1 MGFYERMTEKY
12 RELKNKPNAV
22 ILAIESSCDETACA
36 VMQGRKLLSN
46 IIASQIEIH
55 RRFGGVVPEIAS
67 RNHTMAID
75 NVVSEAL
82 SVAGITLSDI
92 DAIAV
97 TYGAGLLGALI
108 VGVAFAKTLAYSL
121 DVPLIAVNHIKGH
134 IAANYIESDLEP
146 PYICLIASGGH
157 TAIARVDDYNSID
170 IIGTTVDDACG
181 EAFDKVARALGL
193 PYPGGVEIERLALS
207 GNDTIPMPTPF
218 KGENHYNFSYSG
230 LKTAVIN
237 YLHNAE
243 QKGFIVNKADV
254 AHSFQSRAIGMLV
267 DNTIRAA
274 QDNDYKRIAIA
285 GGVGAN
291 KFLRAEM
298 ARRAEE
304 SGITVFYPPLKFC
317 TDNAAMIA
325 SEARI
330 LISQGL
336 GLADITLDAN
346 ANVKITD

>member
-1 MGFYERMTEKY
+1 MGYYERMIEKY
-12 RELKNKPNAV
+12 RELKDKPDAV

-36 VMQGRKLLSN
+36 IMQGRNLLSN

-75 NVVSEAL
+75 NVVNEA
-82 SVAGITLSDI
+82 VAEAGITLADV
-92 DAIAV
+92 DAVAV

-108 VGVAFAKTLAYSL
+108 VGVAYAKTLAYTL
-121 DVPLIAVNHIKGH
+121 DIPLIAVNHIKGH

-157 TAIARVDDYNSID
+157 TAIAKVDDYNSID

-193 PYPGGVEIERLALS
+193 PYPGGVEIERLAMS
-207 GNDTIPMPTPF
+207 GSDTIPMPTPF
-218 KGENHYNFSYSG
+218 KGETHYNFSYSG

-243 QKGFIVNKADV
+243 QKGIAVNKADV
-254 AHSFQSRAIGMLV
+254 AHSFQKRAIGMLV
-267 DNTIRAA
+267 DNTIRAT
-274 QDNDYKRIAIA
+274 QDNGYTRIAIA

-291 KFLRAEM
+291 KLLRTEM
-298 ARRAEE
+298 AKRAEE
-304 SGITVFYPPLKFC
+304 MDITVFYPPLKFC